1 MHMHCV
7 YVCTLCVYIGL
18 HVVFMHVVCLYV
30 VHTVY
35 VHLDH
40 LLESKLLMDIAK
52 ELGVLCMDAF

>member
-1 MHMHCV
+1 MHMYCV

-18 HVVFMHVVCLYV
+18 HV